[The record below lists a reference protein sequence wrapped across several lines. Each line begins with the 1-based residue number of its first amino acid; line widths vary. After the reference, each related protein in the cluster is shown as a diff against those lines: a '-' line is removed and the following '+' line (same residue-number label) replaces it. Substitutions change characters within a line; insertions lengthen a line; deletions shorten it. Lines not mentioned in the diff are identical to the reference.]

1 MTRRENILHT
11 VKQIVIENEPDAKVF
26 LYGSRAKGKA
36 KADSDW
42 DFLILIPKKPV
53 TPEDEKKIT
62 WPLYDFEFESGEVL
76 SPMVYSEED
85 WYNKFSVT
93 PFFKSVMKEGLLL

>member
-1 MTRRENILHT
+1 MTKRENIIHT

-36 KADSDW
+36 KPDSDW
-42 DFLILIPKKPV
+42 DFLILIPKNPV

-76 SPMVYSEED
+76 SPMIYSEQD

>member
-1 MTRRENILHT
+1 MTKRENILHT

-36 KADSDW
+36 KPDSDW
-42 DFLILIPKKPV
+42 DFLILIPKSPV
-53 TPEDEKKIT
+53 TTEDEKKIT

-76 SPMVYSEED
+76 SPMVYSEQE
-85 WYNKFSVT
+85 WYDKFSIT

>member
-1 MTRRENILHT
+1 MTKRENILRRI
-11 VKQIVIENEPDAKVF
+11 KQIVIESEPDAKVF
-26 LYGSRAKGKA
+26 LYGSRARGKA
-36 KADSDW
+36 KPDADW
-42 DFLILIPKKPV
+42 DLLILVKRKHI
-53 TPEDEKKIT
+53 TAEDEKRIT

-76 SPMVYSEED
+76 SPMVYSEQD